1 MAIDLKNVTA
11 NNLLDNFDTL
21 FPAGAILDISTGAI
35 AGAENADTGTKLASV
50 VLPATPW
57 GAAASGSKAKNGT
70 WSVAAI
76 AAGVAGH
83 YRLRNV
89 ADTHRIEGTVTAT
102 NGGGDCT
109 LDNTNIAVNQ
119 TVTVN
124 TFSYSL

>member
-1 MAIDLKNVTA
+1 MAIDLKNTTA

-21 FPAGAILDISTGAI
+21 FPSGAILDISTGAV
-35 AGAENADTGTKLASV
+35 AGAENTDTGTKLASV
-50 VLPATPW
+50 VLPASPW
-57 GAAASGSKAKNGT
+57 GAAAAGSKAKSGT

-76 AAGVAGH
+76 AAGTAGH

-89 ADTHRIEGTVTAT
+89 GDTHRIEGTVTAT
-102 NGGGDCT
+102 GGGGDCT